1 MAWSWRRTVD
11 GTTDALQR
19 EVTLAIEQVS
29 GQPAGSMRATVLPHH
44 YLGADLGL
52 SSIAVAR
59 LAAILQKR
67 RGRKALPFH
76 ALFMKPDGTVQQDV
90 RVADLVAFLA
100 QRLRADE
107 I

>member
-1 MAWSWRRTVD
+1 MAWSWHRTVD

-29 GQPAGSMRATVLPHH
+29 GQPAGTMRATVLPHH

-59 LAAILQKR
+59 LAVILQR
-67 RGRKALPFH
+67 HRDGKALPFH
-76 ALFMKPDGTVQQDV
+76 RLFMKPDGAVLQDV
-90 RVADLVAFLA
+90 RVADLVAFLE

-107 I
+107 L